1 MVHRREERIGQM
13 LSIWSAGLI
22 AVSGHDDLDPLDG
35 AAPAVGG
42 GTSARDAETPRQP
55 FVREAQRA
63 LRDLGYHP
71 GPIDG
76 TFSPRTRLALEKYQ
90 LAEKLPVT
98 GQLDA
103 ETMERLDVYKRLFRP
118 ARDL

>member
-1 MVHRREERIGQM
+1 M
-13 LSIWSAGLI
+13 LSLWSAGLI
-22 AVSGHDDLDPLDG
+22 TMSSRGDLDPQDRPNPRDPG
-35 AAPAVGG
+35 VG
-42 GTSARDAETPRQP
+42 GTSARDGDTHQPP
-55 FVREAQRA
+55 FVREAQSV

-76 TFSPRTRLALEKYQ
+76 VFSPRTRLALERYQ
-90 LAEKLPVT
+90 IAERLPVT

-103 ETMERLDVYKRLFRP
+103 ETLLRLDVYRRLFRP

>member
-1 MVHRREERIGQM
+1 MGSFGSVPVIG
-13 LSIWSAGLI
+13 
-22 AVSGHDDLDPLDG
+22 VSGDGEPQRGSDPTG
-35 AAPAVGG
+35 PAATG
-42 GTSARDAETPRQP
+42 GTQAADVRSAQRPA
-55 FVREAQRA
+55 FLREAQRA

-76 TFSPRTRLALEKYQ
+76 TFGPQTRSALEKYQ

-103 ETMERLDVYKRLFRP
+103 ETMARLDVYRRLFRP
-118 ARDL
+118 VRDR

>member
-1 MVHRREERIGQM
+1 MR
-13 LSIWSAGLI
+13 SIWSV
-22 AVSGHDDLDPLDG
+22 AVIGAVGDGDLDPQRRSVP

-42 GTSARDAETPRQP
+42 GASAREAQTERLP
-55 FVREAQRA
+55 FVREAQCA

-76 TFSPRTRLALEKYQ
+76 TFGPQTRSALVKYQ
-90 LAEKLPVT
+90 VAEKLPVT

-103 ETMERLDVYKRLFRP
+103 ETMERLDVYKRVFRP

>member
-1 MVHRREERIGQM
+1 MQLFGSAAVISGPGDSDHLDQPRRPEPIR
-13 LSIWSAGLI
+13 SA
-22 AVSGHDDLDPLDG
+22 A
-35 AAPAVGG
+35 GG
-42 GTSARDAETPRQP
+42 GPSASDVKTDRPP

-76 TFSPRTRLALEKYQ
+76 TFGPQMRAAVEKYQ
-90 LAEKLPVT
+90 LAEKLSVT

-118 ARDL
+118 AREL

>member
-1 MVHRREERIGQM
+1 MG
-13 LSIWSAGLI
+13 G
-22 AVSGHDDLDPLDG
+22 G
-35 AAPAVGG
+35 AAA
-42 GTSARDAETPRQP
+42 DAQTQRPP

-76 TFSPRTRLALEKYQ
+76 TFGLQTRTAVEKYQ
-90 LAEKLPVT
+90 LAEKLRVT

-118 ARDL
+118 AREL

>member
-1 MVHRREERIGQM
+1 MQA
-13 LSIWSAGLI
+13 IWSAVVIGP
-22 AVSGHDDLDPLDG
+22 SGDDDLDPQRRSDPT
-35 AAPAVGG
+35 APAVGG
-42 GTSARDAETPRQP
+42 GAPARDAETQRLP

-76 TFSPRTRLALEKYQ
+76 TFGPQTRAALEKYQ
-90 LAEKLPVT
+90 MSEKLSVT

-103 ETMERLDVYKRLFRP
+103 ETMERLDVYRRLFRP

>member
-1 MVHRREERIGQM
+1 MR
-13 LSIWSAGLI
+13 SIWSA
-22 AVSGHDDLDPLDG
+22 AVIGAIGDGDLDPQHGSVPAVPAAGG
-35 AAPAVGG
+35 AAPA
-42 GTSARDAETPRQP
+42 SDAQTQRLP
-55 FVREAQRA
+55 FVREAQLA

-76 TFSPRTRLALEKYQ
+76 TFGPQTRSALVKYQ
-90 LAEKLPVT
+90 LAEKLSVT

-103 ETMERLDVYKRLFRP
+103 ETMERLDVYKRVFRP

>member
-1 MVHRREERIGQM
+1 MRSLWSVAVIGG
-13 LSIWSAGLI
+13 SSDG
-22 AVSGHDDLDPLDG
+22 DLDPQHRADP
-35 AAPAVGG
+35 AAKAVGD
-42 GTSARDAETPRQP
+42 GTPAGDGKMQQP
-55 FVREAQRA
+55 PFMREAQRA

-76 TFSPRTRLALEKYQ
+76 MFGPRTRSALEKYQ

-103 ETMERLDVYKRLFRP
+103 ETMQRLDVYRRLFRP
-118 ARDL
+118 AREL

>member
-1 MVHRREERIGQM
+1 M
-13 LSIWSAGLI
+13 LSLWSAGLI
-22 AVSGHDDLDPLDG
+22 TMSSRGDLDPQDRPNPRVPG
-35 AAPAVGG
+35 VG
-42 GTSARDAETPRQP
+42 GTSARDGDTHQPP
-55 FVREAQRA
+55 FVREAQSV

-76 TFSPRTRLALEKYQ
+76 VFSPRTRLALERYQ
-90 LAEKLPVT
+90 IAERLPVT

-103 ETMERLDVYKRLFRP
+103 ETLLRLDVYRRLFRP

>member
-1 MVHRREERIGQM
+1 MIG
-13 LSIWSAGLI
+13 
-22 AVSGHDDLDPLDG
+22 VSGDGDLTPRRRSD
-35 AAPAVGG
+35 ATVPAVGG
-42 GTSARDAETPRQP
+42 GAPSRDAQAQRLP

-76 TFSPRTRLALEKYQ
+76 LFGPQTRMALEKYQ

-103 ETMERLDVYKRLFRP
+103 ETMERLDVYKRLFSPDR
-118 ARDL
+118 AR

>member
-1 MVHRREERIGQM
+1 MIG
-13 LSIWSAGLI
+13 
-22 AVSGHDDLDPLDG
+22 VSGDGDLTPLRRSD
-35 AAPAVGG
+35 APVPAVGG
-42 GTSARDAETPRQP
+42 GAPPGDAQAQRLP

-76 TFSPRTRLALEKYQ
+76 LFGPQTRMALEKYQ

-103 ETMERLDVYKRLFRP
+103 ETMERLDVYKRLFSP
-118 ARDL
+118 ARER

>member
-1 MVHRREERIGQM
+1 M
-13 LSIWSAGLI
+13 LSTWSAGLI
-22 AVSGHDDLDPLDG
+22 TMSSRGDLDPQDRPNLRDPG
-35 AAPAVGG
+35 VGG
-42 GTSARDAETPRQP
+42 ARAQDGETQQPP
-55 FVREAQRA
+55 FVREAQSV

-76 TFSPRTRLALEKYQ
+76 IFSPRTRSALERYQ

-98 GQLDA
+98 GLLDA
-103 ETMERLDVYKRLFRP
+103 ETLQRLDVYRRLFRP

>member
-1 MVHRREERIGQM
+1 MNVPGDGDHLEPGRR
-13 LSIWSAGLI
+13 S
-22 AVSGHDDLDPLDG
+22 DPIEG
-35 AAPAVGG
+35 AVGG
-42 GTSARDAETPRQP
+42 GAPAGDFQSQRPP

-76 TFSPRTRLALEKYQ
+76 TFGPQTRTALEKYQ

-103 ETMERLDVYKRLFRP
+103 ETMERLDVYRRLFRP
-118 ARDL
+118 AREL

>member
-1 MVHRREERIGQM
+1 MQ
-13 LSIWSAGLI
+13 SIWSA
-22 AVSGHDDLDPLDG
+22 AVMSVPGDGDHLEPRRRSEPIGPAVGG
-35 AAPAVGG
+35 AAPAGHFQ
-42 GTSARDAETPRQP
+42 SQRPP

-63 LRDLGYHP
+63 LRDLGYNP

-76 TFSPRTRLALEKYQ
+76 TFGPQTRTALEKYQ
-90 LAEKLPVT
+90 MAEKLTVT

-118 ARDL
+118 AREL

>member
-1 MVHRREERIGQM
+1 MQ
-13 LSIWSAGLI
+13 SIWSA
-22 AVSGHDDLDPLDG
+22 AVMSVLGDG
-35 AAPAVGG
+35 GRLEPQRRSAPIAPAVGDG
-42 GTSARDAETPRQP
+42 ASAGDVQSERLP

-76 TFSPRTRLALEKYQ
+76 TFGPQTRMALEKYQ
-90 LAEKLPVT
+90 VAEKLPMT

-103 ETMERLDVYKRLFRP
+103 ETMERLDVYKRLFRS
-118 ARDL
+118 AREL

>member
-1 MVHRREERIGQM
+1 MTSTKRDGDHLEPRRRPDSVG
-13 LSIWSAGLI
+13 SAAGRG
-22 AVSGHDDLDPLDG
+22 V
-35 AAPAVGG
+35 PAGDFQ
-42 GTSARDAETPRQP
+42 SQRPP

-76 TFSPRTRLALEKYQ
+76 MFGPQTRIALEKYQ

-103 ETMERLDVYKRLFRP
+103 ETMERLDVYRRLFRP
-118 ARDL
+118 TREL

>member
-1 MVHRREERIGQM
+1 MI
-13 LSIWSAGLI
+13 
-22 AVSGHDDLDPLDG
+22 SGSGTGDLDPQHRADP
-35 AAPAVGG
+35 AARAVGG
-42 GTSARDAETPRQP
+42 GPRAGDSQTQRPP
-55 FVREAQRA
+55 FVREAQRV

-76 TFSPRTRLALEKYQ
+76 TFGPQTRAALQKYQ

-103 ETMERLDVYKRLFRP
+103 ETMQRLDVYRRLFRP
-118 ARDL
+118 AREL

>member
-1 MVHRREERIGQM
+1 MMPDFHQTWLDHLAPQRRSDSIGPT
-13 LSIWSAGLI
+13 AE
-22 AVSGHDDLDPLDG
+22 
-35 AAPAVGG
+35 G
-42 GTSARDAETPRQP
+42 GTPAGDAQTQRPP

-76 TFSPRTRLALEKYQ
+76 TFGSQTRMALEKYQ
-90 LAEKLPVT
+90 QAEKLPVT

-118 ARDL
+118 AR

>member
-1 MVHRREERIGQM
+1 M

-22 AVSGHDDLDPLDG
+22 AVCGHGDLDPQDRPDPT
-35 AAPAVGG
+35 APAVGG
-42 GTSARDAETPRQP
+42 GTSARDAETQRPP

-76 TFSPRTRLALEKYQ
+76 TFSLRTRSALEKYQ

-103 ETMERLDVYKRLFRP
+103 ETMARLDVYRRLFRP